1 MEARLRVTSTHGL
14 VGVVAALSLLLS
26 GCGGGGSE
34 ATTQTTDSTVDASED
49 ASSVAEDEQV
59 DGTAQT
65 SVAPVVFP
73 QGWDIPEVTGV
84 TVTDWAMTYGHAG
97 EFRSG
102 SVSAD
107 ATKEQAKAWVESVGT
122 YWGESISGSDH
133 WGESISGND
142 QLERWMVR
150 KVVSKVRSR
159 STDLLSATATR
170 QKDGSV
176 LFGYLL
182 GGGFA
187 LKTITLPDS
196 WDVLPLPEG
205 IYADDASVTEHG
217 TTPPTYELIF
227 GDLVVVPALGTW
239 ISSLGADGW
248 HVGADGTSASNDEFS
263 VSYEVKTQYGNSAKI
278 YIEPVAGT
286 SIDLPRGGEV
296 SEISSMSE
304 AATTV
309 EGAYAGAGGDVPDGA
324 SEMPRSTSVNQYY
337 ENPYQVQSPSGNL
350 TCVISDY
357 HDGGMTCVIRSAWA
371 EGKQAVA
378 DIPKTGEV
386 SFAVA
391 GSALDWIAGEAP
403 SLDYGHVV
411 YQGDYVCASEEGG
424 MTCWNTKSGHGLL
437 MNADGFKIF

>member
-122 YWGESISGSDH
+122 YWGESISG
-133 WGESISGND
+133 ND
-142 QLERWMVR
+142 QLERWMV
-150 KVVSKVRSR
+150 SKVRS
-159 STDLLSATATR
+159 TDILSATATR

-176 LFGYLL
+176 LFYYLAVP
-182 GGGFA
+182 GVA
-187 LKTITLPDS
+187 YKPITLPDS
-196 WDVLPLPEG
+196 WSVLPLPEG
-205 IYADDASVTEHG
+205 IDVDGASVTEHG
-217 TTPPTYELIF
+217 TTPPTYELMF

-248 HVGADGTSASNDEFS
+248 HVGADGTSASNGEFS
-263 VSYEVKTQYGNSAKI
+263 VSYEVKTQYGDSAKI

-286 SIDLPRGGEV
+286 AIDLPRGGEV
-296 SEISSMSE
+296 SATSSTSE
-304 AATTV
+304 TATSV

-324 SEMPRSTSVNQYY
+324 IEMPRSTSVNQYN

-350 TCVISDY
+350 TCVVSDY
-357 HDGGMTCVIRSAWA
+357 HDGGMTCVIRSAWS

-378 DIPKTGEV
+378 DIPESGEV

-403 SLDYGHVV
+403 SLEYGQVA

-424 MTCWNTKSGHGLL
+424 MTCWNAKSGHGLL
-437 MNADGFKIF
+437 MNADGFNTF